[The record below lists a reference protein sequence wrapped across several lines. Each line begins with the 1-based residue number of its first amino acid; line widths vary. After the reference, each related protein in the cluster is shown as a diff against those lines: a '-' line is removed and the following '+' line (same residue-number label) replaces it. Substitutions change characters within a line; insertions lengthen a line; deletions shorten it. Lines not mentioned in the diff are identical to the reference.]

1 VAVFISWK
9 QAINRIVDDEGDQRE
24 GKKDQVK
31 NMSIVSLVCGK
42 NIDLEYEKRITSLT
56 SELARIK
63 ELDKDW
69 DYIIGFGYWFP

>member
-1 VAVFISWK
+1 
-9 QAINRIVDDEGDQRE
+9 
-24 GKKDQVK
+24 
-31 NMSIVSLVCGK
+31 MSIVSLVCGK
-42 NIDLEYEKRITSLT
+42 NIDLEYEKRLTSLT